1 MPCPHGIGD
10 CSSICHLRTISPF
23 RQRSD
28 KTFIVGGLD
37 SERPPYPDRFS
48 SRHWHV
54 FRVLSFVVLTQTL
67 ISLAFG
73 GLGCPRLAP
82 SRRRQHVTY
91 LQIIRVRNRSC
102 EKGTNRG
109 DVWPNQVHFR
119 RLFLLLCTVSVNLSS
134 EPLNVCPE
142 WSDDQSRSFFFY

>member
-37 SERPPYPDRFS
+37 SERLTQIDFS

-54 FRVLSFVVLTQTL
+54 FRVLFVVSTQ

-73 GLGCPRLAP
+73 GAWAVRDLPESAP
-82 SRRRQHVTY
+82 SA
-91 LQIIRVRNRSC
+91 RN
-102 EKGTNRG
+102 
-109 DVWPNQVHFR
+109 
-119 RLFLLLCTVSVNLSS
+119 LFANY
-134 EPLNVCPE
+134 P
-142 WSDDQSRSFFFY
+142 FA